1 MLSYTIQRL
10 LQAIPVLLLTSL
22 LIFVGLR
29 MAPGDPADFLAGP
42 NATPAAIELVR
53 HQLGLDQNYVTQ
65 YYLWLN
71 AVLHG
76 DLGKSLIN
84 GLPVG
89 QLLMQRVGPTLQ
101 LAAFGF
107 VASMVLGIALGILSG
122 LWSGSLLD
130 RVVSFFSA
138 LGISMPVFWSGMLL
152 IYVFGVELRWLPV
165 AGRVAFSQDPVA
177 ALKSLALP
185 TLALAIGNAP
195 IVARFLRD
203 GIQENRRADHV
214 RTAHAK
220 GLPGWQIT
228 RDYIVRNSLIP
239 VVTAA
244 GAKLGNLIGGT
255 ALVEIVF
262 SWPGVGS
269 LLVDSMGNRDYGVVQ
284 AALLFAVIGFL
295 LSNLIVD
302 ILYGFLD
309 PRVRNARTS

>member
-1 MLSYTIQRL
+1 MW
-10 LQAIPVLLLTSL
+10 
-22 LIFVGLR
+22 
-29 MAPGDPADFLAGP
+29 PGS
-42 NATPAAIELVR
+42 V
-53 HQLGLDQNYVTQ
+53 V
-65 YYLWLN
+65 
-71 AVLHG
+71 
-76 DLGKSLIN
+76 
-84 GLPVG
+84 
-89 QLLMQRVGPTLQ
+89 
-101 LAAFGF
+101 
-107 VASMVLGIALGILSG
+107 
-122 LWSGSLLD
+122 D
-130 RVVSFFSA
+130 RIVSFFSA
-138 LGISMPVFWSGMLL
+138 LGISMPVFWTGMLL
-152 IYVFGVELRWLPV
+152 MYVFAVQLRWLPV
-165 AGRVAFSQDPVA
+165 AGRVPFSQDVFG

-203 GIQENRRADHV
+203 GIQENRRAEHV

-220 GLPGWQIT
+220 GLPQWQIT

-284 AALLFAVIGFL
+284 AALFAVLGFL
-295 LSNLIVD
+295 FSNLIVD

-309 PRVRNARTS
+309 PRVRNARFS

>member
-1 MLSYTIQRL
+1 MLAYTIKRL
-10 LQAIPVLLLTSL
+10 IQAIPVLFITSL
-22 LIFVGLR
+22 FIFVGLR
-29 MAPGDPADFLAGP
+29 LAPGDPAELLAGP
-42 NATPAAIELVR
+42 NATPEAIEAVR
-53 HQLGLDQNYVTQ
+53 HQLGLDFDYGTQ
-65 YYLWLN
+65 YYLWLRS
-71 AVLHG
+71 VLSG
-76 DLGKSLIN
+76 DLGHSLIN

-89 QLLMQRVGPTLQ
+89 ELLLQRVGPTLE

-107 VASMVLGIALGILSG
+107 AASMMLGIALGIISG
-122 LWSGSLLD
+122 MWPGSLID
-130 RVVSFFSA
+130 RIVSFFSA
-138 LGISMPVFWSGMLL
+138 LGISMPVFWTGMLL
-152 IYVFGVELRWLPV
+152 MYIFAVQLRWLPV
-165 AGRVAFSQDPVA
+165 AGRVPFSQDVFG

-203 GIQENRRADHV
+203 GIQENRRAEHV

-220 GLPGWQIT
+220 GLPQWQIT

-284 AALLFAVIGFL
+284 AALLFAVLGFL
-295 LSNLIVD
+295 FSNLIVD

-309 PRVRNARTS
+309 PRVRNARFS

>member
-1 MLSYTIQRL
+1 MLAYTIKRL
-10 LQAIPVLLLTSL
+10 IQAVPVLFITSL
-22 LIFVGLR
+22 FIFIGLR
-29 MAPGDPADFLAGP
+29 LAPGDPAELLAGP
-42 NATPAAIELVR
+42 NATPAAIETVR
-53 HQLGLDQNYVTQ
+53 HQLGLDLDYGTQ
-65 YYLWLN
+65 YYLWLRS
-71 AVLHG
+71 VLSG
-76 DLGKSLIN
+76 DLGRSLIN
-84 GLPVG
+84 GLPVSE
-89 QLLMQRVGPTLQ
+89 LLLQRVGPTLE

-107 VASMVLGIALGILSG
+107 VASMALGILLGIISG
-122 LWSGSLLD
+122 MWPGSIVD
-130 RVVSFFSA
+130 RVVSLFSA

-152 IYVFGVELRWLPV
+152 IYIFGVQFRWLPV
-165 AGRVAFSQDPVA
+165 AGRVPFSQDVFG
-177 ALKSLALP
+177 ALTSLALP

-220 GLPGWQIT
+220 GLPQWQIT

-262 SWPGVGS
+262 SWPGLGS

-284 AALLFAVIGFL
+284 AALLFAVLGFL

-309 PRVRNARTS
+309 PRVRHATFS

>member
-29 MAPGDPADFLAGP
+29 LAPGDPADFLAGP
-42 NATPAAIELVR
+42 NATPAQIEIVR
-53 HQLGLDQNYVTQ
+53 HQLGLDQNYAAQ
-65 YYLWLN
+65 YYIWID

-76 DLGKSLIN
+76 NLGKSLIN
-84 GLPVG
+84 GLPVS
-89 QLLMQRVGPTLQ
+89 QLLLDRMAATLQ
-101 LAAFGF
+101 LAASGF
-107 VASMVLGIALGILSG
+107 IASTMLGILLGLISG
-122 LWSGSLLD
+122 LWPGTVID
-130 RVVSFFSA
+130 RIVTFFSA

-152 IYVFGVELRWLPV
+152 IYLFGVEFRLFPV
-165 AGRVAFSQDPVA
+165 AGRVAFSQDPLA

-203 GIQENRRADHV
+203 GIQDNRRAEHV
-214 RTAHAK
+214 RTAVAK
-220 GLPGWQIT
+220 GLPRWQIT
-228 RDYIVRNSLIP
+228 RDYVVRNSLIP

-262 SWPGVGS
+262 SWPGIGS

-284 AALLFAVIGFL
+284 AALLFAVLGFL
-295 LSNLIVD
+295 FSNLLVD
-302 ILYGFLD
+302 LLYGYLD
-309 PRVRNARTS
+309 PRVRHVQSA